1 MRLQKYSF
9 FQPEVPYL
17 GHVVGADG
25 IKVDPKKTQ
34 AVQDWPEPK
43 NVPELRSF
51 LGLAT
56 YFRKFIQGFAN
67 LTMPLT
73 ALLKK
78 EVPWKW
84 SQKCIDAFAGIKHAL
99 THAPMLQ
106 IPDHGKPFEVVC
118 DASGYG
124 LGAVLIQDGLPVA
137 YESRKMLPAERNYPG
152 GEQELLAVIHALTVW
167 RCYLEGVKCTVVT
180 DHSPNTFLQS
190 KAPEKLSGRQVR
202 WVQFLQRFDME
213 WVFRPGRNNVA
224 DPLSRDPTFLQVV
237 ITRGQAARFRPEN
250 NASSAAITPR
260 DQSAHTR
267 LPSISSQEEGGAD
280 SHVEQSVLSESLDG
294 IQPGAATAQV
304 GERSLLEGII
314 EGYASDP
321 WFYDAEAKGLRLK
334 AGICYHQNVVFVPNV
349 AWIRQAILHEAHDAP
364 YSGHLGRDKTFS
376 QLERLFWWPGMRSDA
391 AKYVQRCGTCQRV
404 KGQHIKPAGL
414 LQPLPIPEGRWDSV
428 SMDFIVQLPPTK
440 LGHDAILVFV
450 DRLTKMVH
458 FAPTTGSGLDSE
470 RTARLFKHHVFRLH
484 GVPKSIISD
493 RGKQFT
499 SEFSVALYKMLGTQ
513 QVFSTAFHPQT
524 DGQTEQVNRVLEDM
538 LRAYVGH
545 VHDDWDEHLD
555 EAEFAVNN
563 AKHAS
568 TGESPFMLNYG
579 GDPRTPLMTGL
590 DVELCRVPKAKDFA
604 GALHD
609 KLQDTKRCLAAA
621 QSRQKAWADT
631 HRSAKEFKP
640 GDYVFLNTKNL
651 QPKGGMSKKLLPKY
665 WGPFKVLRK
674 FGEVAYELELPSR
687 WRIHDT
693 FHVSLLKEYHDDG
706 KYHPP
711 PPIELEGEMEYE
723 VEDILHHRVVK
734 VGKNRT
740 KIEFFVKWLGEG
752 YGACTY
758 EPESHL
764 ENSPEILADYWRRV
778 RQGQVSVP
786 ADTQEGSANSSK
798 RDIQA
803 RSQKATG
810 RIPSKIGKHKGVTR
824 GKLRKRRRLG

>member
-1 MRLQKYSF
+1 
-9 FQPEVPYL
+9 
-17 GHVVGADG
+17 
-25 IKVDPKKTQ
+25 
-34 AVQDWPEPK
+34 
-43 NVPELRSF
+43 
-51 LGLAT
+51 
-56 YFRKFIQGFAN
+56 
-67 LTMPLT
+67 
-73 ALLKK
+73 
-78 EVPWKW
+78 
-84 SQKCIDAFAGIKHAL
+84 
-99 THAPMLQ
+99 
-106 IPDHGKPFEVVC
+106 
-118 DASGYG
+118 
-124 LGAVLIQDGLPVA
+124 
-137 YESRKMLPAERNYPG
+137 
-152 GEQELLAVIHALTVW
+152 
-167 RCYLEGVKCTVVT
+167 
-180 DHSPNTFLQS
+180 
-190 KAPEKLSGRQVR
+190 
-202 WVQFLQRFDME
+202 
-213 WVFRPGRNNVA
+213 
-224 DPLSRDPTFLQVV
+224 
-237 ITRGQAARFRPEN
+237 
-250 NASSAAITPR
+250 
-260 DQSAHTR
+260 
-267 LPSISSQEEGGAD
+267 
-280 SHVEQSVLSESLDG
+280 
-294 IQPGAATAQV
+294 
-304 GERSLLEGII
+304 
-314 EGYASDP
+314 
-321 WFYDAEAKGLRLK
+321 
-334 AGICYHQNVVFVPNV
+334 
-349 AWIRQAILHEAHDAP
+349 
-364 YSGHLGRDKTFS
+364 
-376 QLERLFWWPGMRSDA
+376 MRSDA

-458 FAPTTGSGLDSE
+458 FAPTIGSGLDSE

-484 GVPKSIISD
+484 GLPKSIISD

-513 QVFSTAFHPQT
+513 QVFSTASHPQT
-524 DGQTEQVNRVLEDM
+524 DGQTERVNRVLEDM
-538 LRAYVGH
+538 LRAYVGPA
-545 VHDDWDEHLD
+545 HDDWDEHLD

-568 TGESPFMLNYG
+568 TRESLFMLNYW

-604 GALHD
+604 GDLHD
-609 KLQDTKRCLAAA
+609 KLQDAKRCLAAA

-631 HRSAKEFKP
+631 HRSAKKFKP

-723 VEDILHHRVVK
+723 VKDILHHRVVK

-740 KIEFFVKWLGEG
+740 KIEFFVNRLGEG
-752 YGACTY
+752 YGACIY

-778 RQGQVSVP
+778 RQGQVTVP
-786 ADTQEGSANSSK
+786 ANMQEGSANSGK

-810 RIPSKIGKHKGVTR
+810 RIPSKTGKRKGVTR
-824 GKLRKRRRLG
+824 GKQRKRRRLG